1 MASPSSW
8 NVSRDG
14 VRIVTYANASGVYNR
29 SETVVSAFS
38 DIGSRYSQNTPGYA
52 LKVSS
57 GIGLPMNKYGYA
69 SIRTTNWHGID
80 QWGYLDR
87 SFVYTNE
94 GTTSSFNSAADGFSS
109 FELGLAIDE
118 AVGKALNRAKDQT
131 ANWAENVATY
141 KQSVHMVAS
150 NMMRILNAYR
160 AIRQGNVAKA
170 AAALGVSLRGPAR
183 ISNQSKAIANGW
195 LELQYGWKPLLQD
208 IYETTLAF
216 QKRRRE
222 KPSLIRVTGSSAR
235 NKNRVEVITSDGGHT
250 VTTYTHTVKL
260 TAKVLLCFKVA
271 NEDLRLAAQMGITN
285 PIALAWELL
294 PFSFV
299 IDWLLPVGNYFSNLD
314 ATLGTTYE
322 KGCVTTCED
331 RLLDASSTS
340 SGKDSVFFYN
350 RQINA
355 KYQMFSVNRQ
365 DLSAFPS
372 QKVPHFKDPG
382 SLAHLANAMA
392 LLRQQRR

>member
-14 VRIVTYANASGVYNR
+14 VRIVTYANKTGVYNR

-69 SIRTTNWHGID
+69 SVRTTNWHGID

-94 GTTSSFNSAADGFSS
+94 GITSSFNSAADGFSS
-109 FELGLAIDE
+109 FELSLAIDE

-141 KQSVHMVAS
+141 KQSVHMIAS
-150 NMMRILNAYR
+150 NMMRVLNAYR

-170 AAALGVSLRGPAR
+170 AAALGVSPRGPAR
-183 ISNQSKAIANGW
+183 ISNQSKAIADGW

-222 KPSLIRVTGSSAR
+222 KTFVDPG
-235 NKNRVEVITSDGGHT
+235 NRVIG
-250 VTTYTHTVKL
+250 
-260 TAKVLLCFKVA
+260 AK
-271 NEDLRLAAQMGITN
+271 
-285 PIALAWELL
+285 
-294 PFSFV
+294 
-299 IDWLLPVGNYFSNLD
+299 
-314 ATLGTTYE
+314 
-322 KGCVTTCED
+322 
-331 RLLDASSTS
+331 
-340 SGKDSVFFYN
+340 
-350 RQINA
+350 
-355 KYQMFSVNRQ
+355 
-365 DLSAFPS
+365 
-372 QKVPHFKDPG
+372 
-382 SLAHLANAMA
+382 
-392 LLRQQRR
+392 